1 MVEHA
6 VQGVVESQDA
16 LGAGYVG
23 GQVERGALELGGAWV
38 PWYNLHKLSADLL
51 DAHRH
56 SRSDLAL
63 TA

>member
-1 MVEHA
+1 MLPARRGRVR
-6 VQGVVESQDA
+6 GRN
-16 LGAGYVG
+16 YVPF
-23 GQVERGALELGGAWV
+23 ETTDLDALELGGAWV

>member
-1 MVEHA
+1 M
-6 VQGVVESQDA
+6 
-16 LGAGYVG
+16 
-23 GQVERGALELGGAWV
+23 ERGALELGGAWV

>member
-1 MVEHA
+1 MRFRASSSARTHWA
-6 VQGVVESQDA
+6 QATS
-16 LGAGYVG
+16 G

-38 PWYNLHKLSADLL
+38 PWYNRHKLSADLL